1 MANSGRGIEAV
12 LSRSGL
18 MRNRLITQM
27 LHAFETRLRQG
38 WDKEENRMSDG
49 AATMSKPARDVRL
62 DFFRGLAM
70 FIIFIAHM
78 PANSWFLFIPAR
90 FGFSSAGELFVFC
103 SGLASS
109 FAFGRVFVRE
119 GWLAGTR
126 RILYRLWQVYWAH
139 IGLALALITVSVIG
153 LEVTGIDYPGAIG
166 LDWFLAHAG
175 EGMLK
180 LMTLR
185 FTPTFLDILP
195 MYLVLLAMVP
205 AMMALARL
213 SRLLPLLAMAGM
225 WLMVQIYGANLSGGQ
240 MPGMVWFFDPFA
252 WQLVFFTGFAFGMRW
267 LPVPKFEKGP
277 LFWLCVAV
285 LVASVPVNFW
295 AFTENIP
302 VLADI
307 HNGFVPEDGKTHLVL
322 PLYLHFL
329 ASAYVVLTLV
339 ESVKARLIEIR
350 PVILVGQQALATF
363 IASIILAW
371 VGGMV
376 LDQIGRSE
384 AALAL
389 VNLAGFAGL
398 VAVALIAR
406 GYKGGGS
413 GKGPL
418 PAGRRQEPA
427 PQQDA
432 TSRLMARTTGG

>member
-1 MANSGRGIEAV
+1 MPDR
-12 LSRSGL
+12 
-18 MRNRLITQM
+18 
-27 LHAFETRLRQG
+27 
-38 WDKEENRMSDG
+38 
-49 AATMSKPARDVRL
+49 ATALSKPGRDVRL

-70 FIIFIAHM
+70 FIIFVAHM

-109 FAFGRVFVRE
+109 FAFGRVFVKE

-126 RILYRLWQVYWAH
+126 RILYRIWQVYWAH
-139 IGLALALITVSVIG
+139 IGLALVLITVSVVG
-153 LEVTGIDYPGAIG
+153 LDITGIDYPKAIG
-166 LDWFLAHAG
+166 LDWFFAHAG
-175 EGMLK
+175 EGLLK

-205 AMMALARL
+205 LMMGLAMIARV
-213 SRLLPLLAMAGM
+213 LPLLAMVGV
-225 WLMVQIYGANLSGGQ
+225 WLVVQIYGANLPGGQ

-267 LPVPKFEKGP
+267 LPVPRFERGV
-277 LFWLCVAV
+277 LFWFCVIF

-295 AFTENIP
+295 AFTDNVA
-302 VLADI
+302 VLSDI
-307 HNGFVPEDGKTHLVL
+307 HNWFVPEDGKTHLVL

-339 ESVKARLIEIR
+339 DPIKARLAEVSPI
-350 PVILVGQQALATF
+350 ILVGQQALATF
-363 IASIILAW
+363 MASIILAW
-371 VGGMV
+371 VGGMI

-384 AALAL
+384 VALAL

-398 VAVALIAR
+398 VVVALIAG
-406 GYKGGGS
+406 GYKSGS
-413 GKGPL
+413 IGKGRAKTL
-418 PAGRRQEPA
+418 PVHEPSPA
-427 PQQDA
+427 HLSMRPA
-432 TSRLMARTTGG
+432 E